1 MLPPLC
7 AFFICSTQQWFW
19 NYGQRFRFFYFVRMD
34 AVLGALVAGAV
45 GQAIQPLVDRIAR
58 LEGAAVSNDQ
68 PAPSSETA
76 EDPRGIQAKTA
87 TRELRVL
94 LLLPRLARTQELRAL
109 CLCRARVMLL
119 EPPGRIPALIQLLA
133 WIRKLRPQASI
144 TKPYLRPPT
153 IVRDAHS
160 CPIRYGRNSRRIFV
174 PASRQR

>member
-1 MLPPLC
+1 
-7 AFFICSTQQWFW
+7 
-19 NYGQRFRFFYFVRMD
+19 MD
-34 AVLGALVAGAV
+34 AVLGALVAGTV
-45 GQAIQPLVDRIAR
+45 GQAIQPLVDRNAR

-76 EDPRGIQAKTA
+76 EDPQRNTGEDGNEGA
-87 TRELRVL
+87 TGSPPLAEASAHAGATGS
-94 LLLPRLARTQELRAL
+94 LPLPSQ
-109 CLCRARVMLL
+109 VMLL

-144 TKPYLRPPT
+144 TKPCLRPPT

-160 CPIRYGRNSRRIFV
+160 CPIRYGRNSRRTFV